1 MTTAIDSDAIFE
13 RAQGMWEDGKR
24 QFHYA
29 KTKLERDQ
37 AYGLCYNAIDM
48 LVKLKKWH
56 KDDPKREMFID
67 KIIKR
72 DLEE

>member
-24 QFHYA
+24 QFHCA
-29 KTKLERDQ
+29 KTKQERDV
-37 AYGLCYNAIDM
+37 AYSLCYSSIDM

>member
-24 QFHYA
+24 EFHNA
-29 KTKLERDQ
+29 KTKTERDV
-37 AYGLCYNAIDM
+37 AYSLCYSSVEM